1 MAFELILFMVMTR
14 VEFPVFCAVCEADD
28 APEAA
33 GFEQPVTITEIKRS
47 PPRRAQIAEIRL
59 REICT
64 LRSALRIL
72 LPLFFI

>member
-33 GFEQPVTITEIKRS
+33 GFEQPVAIAEAR
-47 PPRRAQIAEIRL
+47 RRAQIAEIRL